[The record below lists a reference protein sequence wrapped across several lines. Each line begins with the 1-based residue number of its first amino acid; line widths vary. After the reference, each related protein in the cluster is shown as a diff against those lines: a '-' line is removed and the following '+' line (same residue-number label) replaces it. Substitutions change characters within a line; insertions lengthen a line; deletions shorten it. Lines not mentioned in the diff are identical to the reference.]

1 MAEGALMLI
10 EYQLKLKSE
19 LIFEDQ
25 IVSVGV
31 DDDGFL
37 FVDFLSKKVF

>member
-25 IVSVGV
+25 IVAFGV
-31 DDDGFL
+31 DDDGLL
-37 FVDFLSKKVF
+37 FVDFLSEEVF